1 MIKALILGLLI
12 GASAFVFV
20 SFGHTT
26 EVTFENCQPGTWV
39 GGVKW
44 EWKDGVRGNYEGS
57 TYKDIP
63 ELELKS
69 VGSLVIDLEP
79 GDYAI
84 THYRPRYAIRDATG
98 RIIWYPAAILD
109 FREIKVTSFNATHSF
124 GCEE

>member
-1 MIKALILGLLI
+1 MIKALIVGLVIGLL
-12 GASAFVFV
+12 AFV

-26 EVTFENCQPGTWV
+26 EITFENCMPGTWV

-44 EWKDGVRGNYEGS
+44 EWKDGIRGNYVGS

-69 VGSLVIDLEP
+69 VGSLVVDLEP

-84 THYRPRYAIRDATG
+84 THYSPPIASIRADGTAF
-98 RIIWYPAAILD
+98 IIPAAMLD
-109 FREIKVTSFNATHSF
+109 FREIKVSTFNATHSF

>member
-1 MIKALILGLLI
+1 MMVVGLFFSFALLP
-12 GASAFVFV
+12 SV
-20 SFGHTT
+20 GHTT
-26 EVTFENCQPGTWV
+26 DITFENCQLGTWV

-44 EWKDGVRGNYEGS
+44 EWKDGARGNYEGA

-84 THYRPRYAIRDATG
+84 THYRPKYAGEDRIG
-98 RIIWYPAAILD
+98 RLRVIPSAILE
-109 FREIKVTSFNATHSF
+109 FREIEVGTLPQIHSF

>member
-1 MIKALILGLLI
+1 MIKALIVGLAIGLL
-12 GASAFVFV
+12 AFVT
-20 SFGHTT
+20 FGHTA
-26 EVTFENCQPGTWV
+26 EITFENCQPGTWI

-63 ELELKS
+63 ELDLKN
-69 VGSLVIDLEP
+69 VGSLVVDLEP

-84 THYRPRYAIRDATG
+84 THYRPVYSGPDHSG
-98 RIIWYPAAILD
+98 RRMIFIPAAVLD
-109 FREIKVTSFNATHSF
+109 FREIKVSTFNATHSF